1 MAIVLALGFYDLI
14 RIYIY
19 PRSGC
24 PVYPYS
30 VVSFGRCTYTFS
42 SHVLVYRFIESL
54 LLLS

>member
-30 VVSFGRCTYTFS
+30 VVSLGRCTYTFS